1 METFERINSEKP
13 SFAGFVPRCA
23 QILNNVVFWGL
34 MVVIVATLIPYG
46 TVDAWW
52 QALFE
57 CSVFALTAVWLFE
70 TLLRGEWQV
79 KKFSILLPL
88 ALLTAYAFI
97 QAVNWPPLWIGNH
110 GVVPRSLTID
120 RYQTYLTA
128 RKALALTLFLGLLL
142 VHTST
147 AKRLH
152 WLVRLVVGL
161 GLASALF
168 ALLRQALQSPDS
180 TMGFGLPFLFYG
192 VGYGQFISPNVFAYL
207 MEMVFGLMVG
217 LILGGGIRRNTVLI
231 SLTVALIV
239 WTALVLSNSRGG
251 VLGFA
256 CQSIFLISVSLT
268 WYSARRFSD
277 EASAR
282 PAWLS
287 FIQTSKVVRVLVVVI
302 IVGTLVVGV
311 LWLGGD
317 RLASKLYEQDSGDVT
332 IDGTTRK
339 EIWQSTWTL
348 IKHHPWTGV
357 GFGTYFLAIP
367 EYQIGSGRLK
377 VEQAHNDYLDLVAN
391 GGVIAVILAAWFFGL
406 IIWRARSSLRSA
418 DGYRR
423 AAAFGALAGML
434 GIGVH
439 SLVDFALQVTGIAV
453 AFAALIVILVADSRV
468 ELPRTGITE
477 ISRSERV

>member
-1 METFERINSEKP
+1 
-13 SFAGFVPRCA
+13 
-23 QILNNVVFWGL
+23 
-34 MVVIVATLIPYG
+34 
-46 TVDAWW
+46 
-52 QALFE
+52 
-57 CSVFALTAVWLFE
+57 
-70 TLLRGEWQV
+70 
-79 KKFSILLPL
+79 
-88 ALLTAYAFI
+88 AFI
-97 QAVNWPPLWIGNH
+97 QTINWPPPWFGNH
-110 GVVPRSLTID
+110 GVVPRTLTID

-128 RKALALTLFLGLLL
+128 RKTLSLTLFLGLLL

-147 AKRLH
+147 PKRLH

-161 GLASALF
+161 GLTSALF

-180 TMGFGLPFLFYG
+180 TIGFGLPFLFYG

-207 MEMVFGLMVG
+207 MEMVFGLMAG

-256 CQSIFLISVSLT
+256 CQNIFLISVSLT

-277 EASAR
+277 NESAS

-287 FIQTSKVVRVLVVVI
+287 FIQTSKLVRVLVVVL
-302 IVGTLVVGV
+302 IVGTLFVGV

-317 RLASKLYEQDSGDVT
+317 RLATKLYEQDSGDVT

-357 GFGTYFLAIP
+357 GFGAYFLAIP

-377 VEQAHNDYLDLVAN
+377 
-391 GGVIAVILAAWFFGL
+391 
-406 IIWRARSSLRSA
+406 
-418 DGYRR
+418 
-423 AAAFGALAGML
+423 
-434 GIGVH
+434 
-439 SLVDFALQVTGIAV
+439 
-453 AFAALIVILVADSRV
+453 
-468 ELPRTGITE
+468 
-477 ISRSERV
+477 

>member
-1 METFERINSEKP
+1 METVESINSEKP
-13 SFAGFVPRCA
+13 RFAGFAARWA
-23 QILNNVVFWGL
+23 EILNSVIFWGL
-34 MVVIVATLIPYG
+34 MVVIVVTLIPYG

-57 CSVFALTAVWLFE
+57 CAVFALTAVWLCE

-79 KKFSILLPL
+79 KRLSILLPL
-88 ALLTAYAFI
+88 VLITAYAFI
-97 QAVNWPPLWIGNH
+97 QTINWPPPWFGNH
-110 GVVPRSLTID
+110 GVVPRTLTID

-128 RKALALTLFLGLLL
+128 RKTLSLTLFLGLLL

-147 AKRLH
+147 PKRLH

-161 GLASALF
+161 GLTSALF

-180 TMGFGLPFLFYG
+180 TIGFGLPFLFYG

-207 MEMVFGLMVG
+207 MEMVFGLMAG

-256 CQSIFLISVSLT
+256 CQNIFLISVSLT

-277 EASAR
+277 NESAS

-287 FIQTSKVVRVLVVVI
+287 FIQTSKLVRVLVVVL
-302 IVGTLVVGV
+302 IVGTLFVGV

-317 RLASKLYEQDSGDVT
+317 RLATKLYEQDSGDVT

-357 GFGTYFLAIP
+357 GFGAYFLAIP

-391 GGVIAVILAAWFFGL
+391 GGIIAVILAAWFFGL
-406 IIWRARSSLRSA
+406 IIWRARSSLRSVCTVSSTS
-418 DGYRR
+418 
-423 AAAFGALAGML
+423 LCK
-434 GIGVH
+434 
-439 SLVDFALQVTGIAV
+439 SLV
-453 AFAALIVILVADSRV
+453 
-468 ELPRTGITE
+468 
-477 ISRSERV
+477 